1 MRSHFTLGLPVREQH
16 RIEHLHG
23 ASASAAEVPSSP
35 NAVVPVA
42 AMVEDIVESAAGV
55 GAGGVVAGSESAVAS
70 LRTGSNVGV
79 VGLAAAASS
88 SDLPVGSES
97 IPRVALAEKR
107 QLADGLL
114 AVQQGAC
121 CFTTL
126 STQSA
131 VE

>member
-70 LRTGSNVGV
+70 
-79 VGLAAAASS
+79 SS
-88 SDLPVGSES
+88 SDPPVGSES